1 MYFKKQQKPA
11 HSGYST
17 LTCSPRDG
25 GQGLLPL
32 FHTPQFHFRETVFP
46 RFYERPG
53 NRLVSAGSTRDQ
65 QIIIVRTRNLPET
78 DICKQI
84 YGGAARRLF
93 VPSLMNS
100 FLYLEE
106 AGVRGEGDAN

>member
-1 MYFKKQQKPA
+1 MCP
-11 HSGYST
+11 
-17 LTCSPRDG
+17 PRDG

-32 FHTPQFHFRETVFP
+32 LRTPQFHFRETVFP

-53 NRLVSAGSTRDQ
+53 NRLVSSPASTRGQ
-65 QIIIVRTRNLPET
+65 RVIIVRTRNLPGTE
-78 DICKQI
+78 ICESI
-84 YGGAARRLF
+84 YGGDARRLV

-106 AGVRGEGDAN
+106 AGVRGEGEAN